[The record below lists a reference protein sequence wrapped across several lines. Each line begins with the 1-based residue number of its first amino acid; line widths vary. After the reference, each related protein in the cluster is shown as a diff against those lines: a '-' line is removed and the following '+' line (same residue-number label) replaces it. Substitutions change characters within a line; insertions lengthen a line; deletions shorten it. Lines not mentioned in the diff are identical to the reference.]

1 MDYNQ
6 KTNSAAIR
14 SLFARPGQTAEVQY
28 QELLRFHCAK
38 VHYELRRDN
47 PKDLGSLE
55 PCGGGCSQASTC
67 QRMQQALLV
76 ADYIRI
82 KMGDQEPLFRLLHPP
97 MAVGSLKENSRL
109 FQYGDNIPIIQYL
122 NTYVSDELDAT
133 LLLGGD
139 IKKYLSFNIKNQ
151 NVEISFNL
159 PSDHPL
165 QKYNDQNV
173 LNVKKFYKK
182 VSFNT

>member
-1 MDYNQ
+1 MLCYTQLYITNIADLIPKSNEVDYNQ

-109 FQYGDNIPIIQYL
+109 FQYGDKIPII
-122 NTYVSDELDAT
+122 
-133 LLLGGD
+133 
-139 IKKYLSFNIKNQ
+139 
-151 NVEISFNL
+151 
-159 PSDHPL
+159 
-165 QKYNDQNV
+165 
-173 LNVKKFYKK
+173 
-182 VSFNT
+182 

>member
-109 FQYGDNIPIIQYL
+109 FQYGDIFII
-122 NTYVSDELDAT
+122 
-133 LLLGGD
+133 
-139 IKKYLSFNIKNQ
+139 
-151 NVEISFNL
+151 
-159 PSDHPL
+159 
-165 QKYNDQNV
+165 
-173 LNVKKFYKK
+173 
-182 VSFNT
+182 